1 MNDFRNDIRNENG
14 NDGQSRPPNGPS
26 VSSRRP
32 LASPLPATLRAGS
45 GAGVSRRLAAR
56 PAPGAVLFAPTF
68 ALLFALTLAPVFA
81 PACGDAGP
89 SDDPGETPAPPAAVP
104 APEFTLGSE
113 DTHNRWSRT
122 IPPTLRVP
130 AGSVVEIHTK
140 EASDGQITPE
150 TTAAD
155 LADLDFGR
163 IHALTGP
170 IFVEGAEPGDLLA
183 VTIHE
188 VEVAGWGWATILP
201 GFGFLAD
208 EFTEPWIRGFDMAP
222 GATEAAFSE
231 GVTLPLAPFAGVMGV
246 APDTEEML
254 VTIPPRE
261 NGGNMDNRYLRPGTT
276 VYFPV
281 QVEGALFSVGDSH
294 AAQGDGEV
302 SGTAIEAPM
311 RLVLEFAVRE
321 NPRGITEPQYENE
334 EYYGVTGFATTI
346 DEAARKATR
355 FMIAYLVAERGLTR
369 EEAYVLASLAGDLK
383 ISETVD
389 VPHMLVSMHL
399 PKSIFREP

>member
-1 MNDFRNDIRNENG
+1 MPDTPTD
-14 NDGQSRPPNGPS
+14 
-26 VSSRRP
+26 SRRRRGDR
-32 LASPLPATLRAGS
+32 PAPRAGS
-45 GAGVSRRLAAR
+45 FPKSARRAAGR
-56 PAPGAVLFAPTF
+56 PGAEAPRRRTAPPASRAGSPPPRRPSAGRAAVLG
-68 ALLFALTLAPVFA
+68 ALALGW
-81 PACGDAGP
+81 ACGGPGPAEEAGE
-89 SDDPGETPAPPAAVP
+89 SAAPAPPVP
-104 APEFTLGSE
+104 AADFTLGSD

-130 AGSVVEIHTK
+130 SGAVVEVHTK
-140 EASDGQITPE
+140 EASDGQITPD

-170 IFVEGAEPGDLLA
+170 IFVEGAAPGDLLA

-208 EFTEPWIRGFDMAP
+208 EFTEPWIRGFDLAP
-222 GATEAAFSE
+222 GATEVAFSE
-231 GVTLPLAPFAGVMGV
+231 GVILPLAPFAGVMGV
-246 APDTEEML
+246 APDTDELL

-281 QVEGALFSVGDSH
+281 QVEGALFSVGDAH
-294 AAQGDGEV
+294 AVQGDGEV

-311 RLVLEFAVRE
+311 RLVLELEVRE
-321 NPRGITEPQYENE
+321 NPHGIVEPQYETD
-334 EYYGVTGFATTI
+334 EYYGVTGFSTTL

-355 FMIAYLVAERGLTR
+355 FMIDHLVAARGLTR

-389 VPHMLVSMHL
+389 VPHLLVSMHL

>member
-1 MNDFRNDIRNENG
+1 MPDSPTDSPTDSRNRRG
-14 NDGQSRPPNGPS
+14 
-26 VSSRRP
+26 RRP
-32 LASPLPATLRAGS
+32 APRAGS
-45 GAGVSRRLAAR
+45 PPKSLCRAAGGAPRRRSAPPAFDAGSPAPRRGSAGRLAAL
-56 PAPGAVLFAPTF
+56 GAL
-68 ALLFALTLAPVFA
+68 ALGLA
-81 PACGDAGP
+81 ACGGP
-89 SDDPGETPAPPAAVP
+89 GPPEEADESAAPAPPVP
-104 APEFTLGSE
+104 APDFTLGSE

-130 AGSVVEIHTK
+130 SGAVVEIHTK
-140 EASDGQITPE
+140 EASDGQITPD

-170 IFVEGAEPGDLLA
+170 IFVEGAAPGDLLA

-222 GATEAAFSE
+222 GATEVAFSE

-246 APDTEEML
+246 APDTDELL

-281 QVEGALFSVGDSH
+281 QVEGALFSVGDAH
-294 AAQGDGEV
+294 AVQGDGEV
-302 SGTAIEAPM
+302 SGTAVEAPM
-311 RLVLEFAVRE
+311 RLVLELEVRG
-321 NPRGITEPQYENE
+321 NPHGIVEPQYEND
-334 EYYGVTGFATTI
+334 EYYGVTGFATTL

-355 FMIAYLVAERGLTR
+355 FMIDHLVAARGLTR

-389 VPHMLVSMHL
+389 VPHLLVSMHL